1 MGIGAWI
8 LRLFGR
14 AGKRVPCALCRCPVP
29 PGDLKKGI
37 ALVIARRQF
46 CRGCVEE
53 ITRRAAQPGAGRL
66 ALDLGSS
73 STVLFR

>member
-1 MGIGAWI
+1 MGLGTWI
-8 LRLFGR
+8 LGLLGVTR
-14 AGKRVPCALCRCPVP
+14 KRVPCALCRCPIP
-29 PGDLKKGI
+29 PADLRKGI

-53 ITRRAAQPGAGRL
+53 ITRRSAQPGAGRL

>member
-1 MGIGAWI
+1 MGIGAWF
-8 LRLFGR
+8 RSLFGGR
-14 AGKRVPCALCRCPVP
+14 GPRIPCALCRCPIP
-29 PGDLKKGI
+29 PGDLKKGS
-37 ALVIARRQF
+37 ALVIARREF

-53 ITRRAAQPGAGRL
+53 ITRRHAQGGL

>member
-1 MGIGAWI
+1 MGIGSWFQ
-8 LRLFGR
+8 RLFGIGGR
-14 AGKRVPCALCRCPVP
+14 RTPCALCRCPIP
-29 PGDLKKGI
+29 PSDLRKGS
-37 ALVIARRQF
+37 ALVIAKREF

-53 ITRRAAQPGAGRL
+53 ITRRNARPGL

>member
-1 MGIGAWI
+1 MGFGTWI
-8 LRLFGR
+8 LGLLGVGR
-14 AGKRVPCALCRCPVP
+14 KRVPCALCRCPIP
-29 PGDLKKGI
+29 AGDLKKGI
-37 ALVIARRQF
+37 ALVIARKQF

-53 ITRRAAQPGAGRL
+53 ITRRSAQPGAARL